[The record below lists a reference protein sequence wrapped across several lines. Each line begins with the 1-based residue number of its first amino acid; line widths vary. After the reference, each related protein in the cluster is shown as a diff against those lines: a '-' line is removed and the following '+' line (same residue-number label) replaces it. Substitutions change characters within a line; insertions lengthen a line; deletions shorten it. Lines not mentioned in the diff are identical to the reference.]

1 MALLSNRNNDEVMSK
16 QPTPPS
22 NPGQINMIGE
32 GTVIEGTLRSES
44 DVRVSGRVVGNLDVD
59 GKVIVAKEGS
69 INGEL
74 VAASADIAGDVQGQ
88 INIRELCVLKGAA
101 RVDADIKAAR
111 LVVEEGATFNG
122 QCEMGQMTSVR
133 AKDIKGKEI
142 SKPGSESAELKA
154 SA

>member
-1 MALLSNRNNDEVMSK
+1 MSK

-44 DVRVSGRVVGNLDVD
+44 DVRVSGRIVGNLDVE

-74 VAASADIAGDVQGQ
+74 VASSADIAGDVQGQ
-88 INIRELCVLKGAA
+88 INIKELCVLKGAA

-133 AKDIKGKEI
+133 TKDMKGKD
-142 SKPGSESAELKA
+142 SLKPSSPSGSSEPSELKA

>member
-1 MALLSNRNNDEVMSK
+1 MALLGNRNNDEVMSK
-16 QPTPPS
+16 LPTPA

-32 GTVIEGTLRSES
+32 GTLIEGTLRSES
-44 DVRVSGRVVGNLDVD
+44 DVRVSGRIVGNLDVE

-74 VAASADIAGDVQGQ
+74 VAVSADIAGDVQGQ
-88 INIRELCVLKGAA
+88 IHIKELCVLKGAA

-111 LVVEEGATFNG
+111 LVVEEGAIFNG
-122 QCEMGQMTSVR
+122 QCEMGQMTSVK
-133 AKDIKGKEI
+133 AKDIKPPSSE
-142 SKPGSESAELKA
+142 KPAELKA

>member
-1 MALLSNRNNDEVMSK
+1 MALLSNRNNDEIMSK
-16 QPTPPS
+16 QPTPA

-88 INIRELCVLKGAA
+88 INIKELCVLKGAA

-133 AKDIKGKEI
+133 AKDLKGKDIKGA
-142 SKPGSESAELKA
+142 SEQGELKV